1 MTKKRGRPRKLKKEE
16 IAEDW
21 CFECKDGGELMIC
34 DYGQCLKA
42 YHPACVGIADSFLTS
57 DKRWICGWHKCLV
70 CLRSPNYHCYCCDR
84 AVCSRCIGRVEF
96 VLLKGKYG
104 FCNNC
109 LKLALLVEEDV
120 NVDSDGERVDLR
132 DRETY
137 EGLFREYYEIVKEKE
152 GFDKNSVLAAK
163 AQLDKE
169 NSGRINSDSD
179 VQLASDEEDEFS
191 EEDEQLASDD
201 GDLNDGEPFK
211 KGLKKKRCT
220 QQKTKMQRRVKSKK
234 NEFVGWGSKALID
247 FLQFVGQD
255 TREKLTQYDVTSII
269 SKYVKEHNLIH
280 PVKKKRIV
288 CDVWLQAVFGKKEV
302 NRHRIY
308 SLLDSHFVENEERSK
323 KDELEYDLEDNDTE
337 KLVAEKK
344 AEQNKMSSVKYSTAA
359 QSPAEQN
366 KMLSVKYS
374 TAAKSP
380 FAALIPENIKLV
392 YLRRSL
398 VLEII
403 KQPQPIET
411 KIIGSFVRIK
421 LDPRDYRRSNS
432 HQLVQIAGIKR
443 GSSDECNSEISLQV
457 SNMSTDVC
465 LTMLSDDEF
474 SKEECDDLRE
484 KVKKGLLKKPTIV
497 ELEQKAKILHED
509 ITKHRIAR
517 ELDLLKKLIDRA
529 NEKGWRNE
537 LFRYFERKKLLQQ
550 PSYLPF
556 VLQNIPGVIPE
567 ELEVEAL
574 SKDESDG
581 NQMKQCSDKTT
592 PPKQN
597 IPGVI
602 PEEVELEAL
611 AKDESDG
618 NQMQQCSDKTTPPKQ
633 NIPGVIPEE
642 VELEAP
648 HKDEKDGSQ
657 MQQCSDETTKVV
669 ICKEEDGAARQPS
682 PSKLQ

>member
-1 MTKKRGRPRKLKKEE
+1 MTGKGRKKEVKRE
-16 IAEDW
+16 ITAPAIAQESSRRQKSRALW
-21 CFECKDGGELMIC
+21 
-34 DYGQCLKA
+34 QCLKA
-42 YHPACVGIADSFLTS
+42 YHPECVGIADSFLTS

-120 NVDSDGERVDLR
+120 NVDSDGECVDLR

-169 NSGRINSDSD
+169 KSCRINSDSD
-179 VQLASDEEDEFS
+179 KCSDEEDEFS
-191 EEDEQLASDD
+191 EEDEQFASDD
-201 GDLNDGEPFK
+201 GDLNDGEPYK

-247 FLQFVGQD
+247 FLQFIGQD
-255 TREKLTQYDVTSII
+255 TREKLSQYDVTSII

-308 SLLDSHFVENEERSK
+308 SLLDSHFIENEERSK
-323 KDELEYDLEDNDTE
+323 KDKLDHDLEDNDTE

-403 KQPQPIET
+403 KQPQPIEA

-529 NEKGWRNE
+529 NEKGWRYE
-537 LFRYFERKKLLQQ
+537 LFQHLGRKKLLQQ
-550 PSYLPF
+550 PSYLPS
-556 VLQNIPGVIPE
+556 VL
-567 ELEVEAL
+567 
-574 SKDESDG
+574 
-581 NQMKQCSDKTT
+581 
-592 PPKQN
+592 QN

-618 NQMQQCSDKTTPPKQ
+618 NQMKQCSDKTTSPKQ

-642 VELEAP
+642 VELEALD
-648 HKDEKDGSQ
+648 KDKKDCSQ
-657 MQQCSDETTKVV
+657 LQQCSDEMIKVV
-669 ICKEEDGAARQPS
+669 IFKEEDGAARQPS